1 MMKIYT
7 RTGDHGET
15 KLIGGERVPKNHL
28 RIAAYGGVDEAN
40 AALGA
45 ALALLEDAG
54 LKALLEPV
62 QHDLFRVGAA
72 LATPPEQRRIIPP
85 LTRAD
90 VQRLEQAIDGLEA
103 ELPSLREFILPGG
116 SPAAAY
122 LHLAR
127 SIVRRVERGAVALSQ
142 REEAPPG
149 ILAYLNR
156 LSDLL
161 FVAARTANH
170 QAGIEDISWKK

>member
-1 MMKIYT
+1 MKIYT
-7 RTGDHGET
+7 RTGDLGET
-15 KLIGGERVPKNHL
+15 GLIGGERVPKNHL

-62 QHDLFRVGAA
+62 QHDLFRVAAA
-72 LATPPEQRRIIPP
+72 LATPPMGRKIAPSMA
-85 LTRAD
+85 RAD
-90 VQRLEQAIDGLEA
+90 VQRLEQAIDRLEA

-116 SPAAAY
+116 SPAAAN

-127 SIVRRVERGAVALSQ
+127 SIVRRVERGVVALSL
-142 REEAPPG
+142 REEVPPE

-161 FVAARTANH
+161 FVAARTANR

>member
-1 MMKIYT
+1 MTKIYT
-7 RTGDHGET
+7 RAGDDGET
-15 KLIGGERVPKNHL
+15 GLIGGERVPKSHL

-40 AALGA
+40 AALGT
-45 ALALLEDAG
+45 ALALLEDSG

-72 LATPPEQRRIIPP
+72 LATPPQRHKTAPP
-85 LTRAD
+85 LARAD
-90 VQRLEQAIDGLEA
+90 VQRLEQAIDRLEA

-116 SPAAAY
+116 SPAAAN

-127 SIVRRVERGAVALSQ
+127 SIVRRAERSAVALSQ
-142 REEAPPG
+142 REKVPPE

-161 FVAARTANH
+161 FVAARAANRL
-170 QAGIEDISWKK
+170 ASVEDISWKK

>member
-1 MMKIYT
+1 MTKIYT
-7 RTGDHGET
+7 RTGDLGET

-72 LATPPEQRRIIPP
+72 LATPPEGRRIAPSMA
-85 LTRAD
+85 RAD
-90 VQRLEQAIDGLEA
+90 VQRLEQAIDRLEA

-116 SPAAAY
+116 SPAAAN

-127 SIVRRVERGAVALSQ
+127 SIVRRAERGVVAFSQ
-142 REEAPPG
+142 REEVPPE

-161 FVAARTANH
+161 FVAARTANRL
-170 QAGIEDISWKK
+170 AGVEDISWKK

>member
-1 MMKIYT
+1 MKIYT
-7 RTGDHGET
+7 RTGDRGET
-15 KLIGGERVPKNHL
+15 ELIGGERVPKNHL
-28 RIAAYGGVDEAN
+28 HIVAYGGVDEAN

-72 LATPPEQRRIIPP
+72 LATPPERRKIAQPMA
-85 LTRAD
+85 RAD
-90 VQRLEQAIDGLEA
+90 VQRLERAIDRLEA
-103 ELPSLREFILPGG
+103 ELPPLREFILPGG

-127 SIVRRVERGAVALSQ
+127 SIVRRVERGIVALSQ
-142 REEAPPG
+142 REELPLE

-161 FVAARTANH
+161 FVAARTANRL
-170 QAGIEDISWKK
+170 AGIEDVSWKK